1 MNMTEKDG
9 SLSLSKRI
17 RLLMENFLTGDRK
30 WGMMRLLML
39 AGVCFVLLVLSVFLL
54 GFWRYMIA
62 PFFASLLAF
71 LAGARYVQD
80 IYELE
85 SFWQAVHYLFASLF
99 GISYPEMNVSGGRKV
114 IKEGDV
120 NLLEVIGGP
129 GFVLVQPGNA
139 VLFEGQAAPVAIHP
153 SGRHFV
159 PRFKTIQPIA
169 LEDQF
174 GEMEGISATT
184 RDGFDVKVGRTR
196 FRFRLL
202 SDRKSRS
209 PQNPYPHSEGAI
221 YDMVYNRTVSDQG
234 LSDWSSGVA
243 ADVRKVIATY
253 ITRHTLDQL
262 TAPEESGADPRGDIN
277 RDLRSPT
284 VINKLRLRG
293 TELLSIDI
301 GSFEIPNKEVEQQ
314 RLTTWQA
321 KWIGDA
327 RLARSYSEARR
338 LASQE
343 IGRAEAQAEMLIS
356 IMHALAD
363 VNLQGGTRESLR
375 DLVLVRTAQLLDAM
389 GQNVPNDPQSLPG
402 PVEGKKSQA

>member
-1 MNMTEKDG
+1 MNMMEKENG
-9 SLSLSKRI
+9 LSLSKRI
-17 RLLMENFLTGDRK
+17 WVLMENFLTGDRK
-30 WGMMRLLML
+30 WGMMRLLSL
-39 AGVCFVLLVLSVFLL
+39 AGVGFVVFVISVFVE
-54 GFWRYMIA
+54 GFWRYLIA
-62 PFFASLLAF
+62 PFFAILLAF
-71 LAGARYVQD
+71 MAGARYVQD

-85 SFWQAVHYLFASLF
+85 NYWQAVHYLFASLF
-99 GISYPEMNVSGGRKV
+99 GVSYPEMNVSGGKKILR
-114 IKEGDV
+114 EGEV

-139 VLFEGQAAPVAIHP
+139 VLFEGQTAPVAIHP
-153 SGRHFV
+153 SGRHFIS
-159 PRFKTIQPIA
+159 RFKTIQPIA
-169 LEDQF
+169 LEDQY
-174 GEMEGISATT
+174 GEMDSISATT
-184 RDGFDVKVGRTR
+184 RDGFDIKVGRTR

-202 SDRKSRS
+202 SDRKTRS
-209 PQNPYPHSEGAI
+209 PQDPYPYSEGAI

-234 LSDWSSGVA
+234 LSEWSSGVA
-243 ADVRKVIATY
+243 ADVRKVIASY

-301 GSFEIPNKEVEQQ
+301 GSFEIPNKQVEQQ

-321 KWIGDA
+321 RWIGDV
-327 RLARSYSEARR
+327 RLSRSYSEARR

-356 IMHALAD
+356 IMHALSD

-389 GQNVPNDPQSLPG
+389 GQNVPNDSQSLPG
-402 PVEGKKSQA
+402 PVERKKSQA